1 MIIFPLSTFFIVQ
14 WLFNY
19 NSILSGGAA
28 ALVANVVLIGY
39 VIAAFT
45 EDTRTE
51 EEMEKERKKAQ

>member
-28 ALVANVVLIGY
+28 ALVANMVLIGY
-39 VIAAFT
+39 VVAAFT
-45 EDTRTE
+45 EDTRTA
-51 EEMEKERKKAQ
+51 EEMANEKKAQ